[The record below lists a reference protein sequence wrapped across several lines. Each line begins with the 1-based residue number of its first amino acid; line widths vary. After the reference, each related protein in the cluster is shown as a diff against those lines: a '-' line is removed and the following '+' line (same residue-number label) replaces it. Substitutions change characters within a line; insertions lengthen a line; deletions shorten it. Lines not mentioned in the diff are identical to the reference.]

1 MRVVSRTVERHRD
14 TTFDKERH
22 AAIAP
27 LVRNDAE
34 GTRRADEEP
43 SGAVAS
49 VGRGRGPR
57 RRQEAAL
64 AVAREPHRT
73 AARPPRSPPPP
84 VPGSPRLLE
93 RRDTAARHDGRRVA
107 RVAERSADRRGQ
119 RHVAAERPARVG
131 EDRRHTLVARLA
143 RVRVDRLTDLRLL
156 RVLEAAALRDR
167 EIVDTAFGELD
178 SEPPGVVD
186 TAAALND
193 LVAEVSNADRVV
205 GANARAQRS
214 YLSVGDKSLLFD
226 TLAPGPSYSA
236 GGCGAGWRQAVAWCM
251 LLPNGARRI
260 PDLSPFRRAPAG
272 RPT

>member
-1 MRVVSRTVERHRD
+1 MRRAHAEPTRSRLARWRQSAEGGVHDGGKRRRLPSLASLTVLPRG
-14 TTFDKERH
+14 RH
-22 AAIAP
+22 AVRLPPFQDP
-27 LVRNDAE
+27 L
-34 GTRRADEEP
+34 
-43 SGAVAS
+43 
-49 VGRGRGPR
+49 
-57 RRQEAAL
+57 
-64 AVAREPHRT
+64 
-73 AARPPRSPPPP
+73 
-84 VPGSPRLLE
+84 RLLE

-143 RVRVDRLTDLRLL
+143 RVRVDRLTALRLL

-226 TLAPGPSYSA
+226 TLAPAPSYSD

-251 LLPNGARRI
+251 LLPDGARRI